1 MTEESLK
8 EGIRRLIIA
17 RRNASPE
24 EQVGINT
31 KLTKLY
37 DLQEIMYKQNY

>member
-24 EQVGINT
+24 EEERINT